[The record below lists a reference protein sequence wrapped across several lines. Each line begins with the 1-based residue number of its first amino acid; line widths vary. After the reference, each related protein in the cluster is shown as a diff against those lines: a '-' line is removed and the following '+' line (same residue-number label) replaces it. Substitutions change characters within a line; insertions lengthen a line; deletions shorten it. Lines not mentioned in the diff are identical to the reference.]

1 MLHLFRKQLEGRS
14 ATRDGSPATP
24 LTSHIFPKFLKRL
37 RAREHPY
44 ILDLGP
50 LSGANIEFFARMGC
64 KVQVED
70 LHACIEPPPASVD
83 PAVADDAPD
92 AGRAPAPDTDAAQ
105 APTTR
110 PAEQTALPVTHEAGP
125 APGMRPQGGRPSRH
139 IVLPP
144 RTFRSSPAA
153 TTSAAAS
160 QAPRRPGMPGGT
172 IARSPLP
179 TVFSYPDETFDAVV
193 AWDLFDYYDPESA
206 RRAAAESRRVL
217 KPGGYLLGYF
227 HAGRAQ
233 SPDGPRR
240 YRILDEARV
249 ASDDPTGRPLQR
261 HLYQNR
267 DIEKMFTGMKIVEL
281 FFLKNSLREILM
293 EKKVERAIEPK
304 PLPRPSVPKPRFTI
318 E

>member
-14 ATRDGSPATP
+14 AARDGSSADL
-24 LTSHIFPKFLKRL
+24 LTSHIFPKFIKRL
-37 RAREHPY
+37 RARAHPY

-50 LSGANIEFFARMGC
+50 LSGANIEFFAQIGC

-70 LHACIEPPPASVD
+70 LLACIEPD
-83 PAVADDAPD
+83 PADAGPAGPQDAPRAERASATATD
-92 AGRAPAPDTDAAQ
+92 APQASGAPHAGRN
-105 APTTR
+105 
-110 PAEQTALPVTHEAGP
+110 ALPVTREAGP
-125 APGMRPQGGRPSRH
+125 APETRRQGGRPSRH

-144 RTFRSSPAA
+144 RTFAGSRGTAA
-153 TTSAAAS
+153 PTVAS
-160 QAPRRPGMPGGT
+160 QAPRRPGMLGGT
-172 IARSPLP
+172 MARSPLP

-217 KPGGYLLGYF
+217 KPGGYFLGYF
-227 HAGRAQ
+227 HARRAQ
-233 SPDGPRR
+233 APDGPRR

-249 ASDDPTGRPLQR
+249 ASDDPVGRRLQR

-281 FFLKNSLREILM
+281 FFLKNSVREILM
-293 EKKVERAIEPK
+293 EKKVELAIEPK
-304 PLPRPSVPKPRFTI
+304 PLPRPTLPKPRFTI